1 MDADA
6 DKVVPENGH
15 EAVHENGAHDQI
27 LLSAEDESFLNQAN
41 EVSDIAVLNAT
52 LGSIKLE
59 DHGIDDKSSLG
70 ESKDNDCSGIPQEG
84 EESKKVDSRSS
95 EHLKIEG
102 NKRNVKP
109 LNSKATAATGLKKS
123 KDGKILEAVSSSFN
137 AKQPA
142 KSRSFND
149 RQIRSHASKQG
160 GKPDAAV
167 SEVSREQMKLKPL
180 KKEPPNKQ
188 DGDTQSTESPTSED
202 SKARRLGALP
212 NYGFSFKCDERAEKR
227 REFYSKLEEKIHAK
241 EVEKSNL
248 QAKSKETQE
257 AEIKLLRKSL
267 TFRATPMPN
276 FYQEPPPP
284 KPELKKIPTT
294 RAKSPKLGRRKTLGG
309 EESEGNSGRNRQS
322 GRLSLDSVA
331 RNNPAKVPSPA
342 NPKKPLRKSLPK
354 LPSDKT
360 SQPGASA
367 KTTNCLKTV
376 EKEEAA
382 LNGAGAEEKLAT
394 AMETSEPTSLSQG
407 QEQVQEAEPTENQPH
422 ANDVQETIT
431 VEH

>member
-1 MDADA
+1 MSCYCEILPDLPSTTQPASSVDSDPHAPGPILPYGTFSLLCSQIPPPPAPRRNPSPIAD
-6 DKVVPENGH
+6 PGGRFE
-15 EAVHENGAHDQI
+15 
-27 LLSAEDESFLNQAN
+27 
-41 EVSDIAVLNAT
+41 
-52 LGSIKLE
+52 LGKLQ
-59 DHGIDDKSSLG
+59 S
-70 ESKDNDCSGIPQEG
+70 QEG

-284 KPELKKIPTT
+284 KPELKKYFL
-294 RAKSPKLGRRKTLGG
+294 AKNGR
-309 EESEGNSGRNRQS
+309 EF
-322 GRLSLDSVA
+322 LS
-331 RNNPAKVPSPA
+331 
-342 NPKKPLRKSLPK
+342 
-354 LPSDKT
+354 
-360 SQPGASA
+360 
-367 KTTNCLKTV
+367 
-376 EKEEAA
+376 
-382 LNGAGAEEKLAT
+382 
-394 AMETSEPTSLSQG
+394 
-407 QEQVQEAEPTENQPH
+407 
-422 ANDVQETIT
+422 I
-431 VEH
+431 